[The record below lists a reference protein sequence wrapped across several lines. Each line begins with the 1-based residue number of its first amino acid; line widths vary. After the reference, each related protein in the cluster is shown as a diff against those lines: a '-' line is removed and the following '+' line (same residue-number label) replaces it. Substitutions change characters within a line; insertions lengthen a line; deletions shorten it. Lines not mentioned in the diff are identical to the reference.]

1 MEVQSTQ
8 EGWAMKKG
16 FLKVGLSLLVMAL
29 ALPGCFGLDED
40 TENDTGDALTCR
52 GTFDAFATCISYEG
66 VSYTEAAV
74 SAGCGTDALEFSTE
88 ECGETQDEKALVGC
102 CENDVG
108 QVTENKTCYYGDAA
122 GAAVLQTA
130 CEQTGTWSTD
140 LVTAN

>member
-1 MEVQSTQ
+1 MRKVDLKSGFALLLMVVASTGCLGQ
-8 EGWAMKKG
+8 E
-16 FLKVGLSLLVMAL
+16 
-29 ALPGCFGLDED
+29 ED
-40 TENDTGDALTCR
+40 TETDTGGALTCR

-102 CENDVG
+102 CENDAG

-122 GAAVLQTA
+122 GAAVLQTS
-130 CEQTGTWSTD
+130 CEQTGTWSAD
-140 LVTAN
+140 LVAAN